1 MLTLPA
7 SAYSLAAGLN
17 NITGYASYLLIRL
30 LYMTAE
36 NQLHYF
42 EHFI

>member
-7 SAYSLAAGLN
+7 SAYSLVAGLN
-17 NITGYASYLLIRL
+17 NITGHANHPLIRL